1 MRYRGTPARK
11 LHSHPMSLVALLI
24 SLAISACGIPS
35 TSVVQVGEPATG
47 IDMRKIR
54 VYFWS
59 GGNLTSLPRLVDT
72 TGNVQT
78 AVELLFA
85 GPTEDEAA
93 RVTTE
98 LPRPAVDP
106 LVLSSHG
113 SVTIALPE
121 LSVPLSHAA
130 MDQLVCT
137 AARAEEDTRT
147 PRTREPTMNHG
158 PGEVKKRMRVHVR
171 GSGWSLTQTAC
182 PMR

>member
-1 MRYRGTPARK
+1 MRYRGTPVRR
-11 LHSHPMSLVALLI
+11 LHPHRIFLVALFI

-54 VYFWS
+54 VYFGS

-85 GPTEDEAA
+85 GPIEDEAA
-93 RVTTE
+93 QVSTE
-98 LPRPAVDP
+98 LPRLAVDP
-106 LVLSSHG
+106 LALSSHG
-113 SVTIALPE
+113 AVTIALPE

-130 MDQLVCT
+130 MDQLVRT
-137 AARAEEDTRT
+137 AARAEEDIHA

-158 PGEVKKRMRVHVR
+158 PGEVKKRMRVHVT

>member
-11 LHSHPMSLVALLI
+11 LHSHPMALIALLI

-47 IDMRKIR
+47 MDLRKIR

-59 GGNLTSLPRLVDT
+59 GGNLTSLPRLVDIT
-72 TGNVQT
+72 ANIQT
-78 AVELLFA
+78 AVDLLFA
-85 GPTEDEAA
+85 GPTENEAA
-93 RVTTE
+93 RVSTE
-98 LPRPAVDP
+98 LPRLAADP
-106 LVLSSHG
+106 LVSSSHD

-130 MDQLVCT
+130 MDQLICT
-137 AARAEEDTRT
+137 AARAEEDTHA
-147 PRTREPTMNHG
+147 PRTRERTMNHR
-158 PGEVKKRMRVHVR
+158 PGEVKKRMRIHVT
-171 GSGWSLTQTAC
+171 GSGWSLTQTTC